1 MRSEVRENVY
11 KYIFARLFNPSDE
24 GLFAV
29 LCKNLSEDDQKFAN
43 DLLTAIDKGQEKY
56 LKAIEEL
63 SIGFKLER
71 LYNTD
76 KCALIM
82 GMAEL
87 DNFKSTPVPVVINE
101 TVNIVAKY
109 STESSTNFVNGILA
123 EFVKEYING

>member
-1 MRSEVRENVY
+1 MRSEVRESVF

-29 LCKNLSEDDQKFAN
+29 LCKTFSDDDKKFAN
-43 DLLTAIDKGQEKY
+43 DLLDAIDLGQEKY
-56 LKAIEEL
+56 LDAIEEL

-71 LYNTD
+71 LYNAD
-76 KCALIM
+76 KCALLM

-87 DNFKSTPVPVVINE
+87 DKFKQTPVAVVINE